1 MKLLRDGGREME
13 FADESRDEN
22 VGLKL
27 LGGGPLSFPLLAA
40 KG

>member
-13 FADESRDEN
+13 REKESRD

-27 LGGGPLSFPLLAA
+27 LGGGALAFPFLAA

>member
-13 FADESRDEN
+13 REEEPGDGN

-27 LGGGPLSFPLLAA
+27 LGGGALVFPLLAA